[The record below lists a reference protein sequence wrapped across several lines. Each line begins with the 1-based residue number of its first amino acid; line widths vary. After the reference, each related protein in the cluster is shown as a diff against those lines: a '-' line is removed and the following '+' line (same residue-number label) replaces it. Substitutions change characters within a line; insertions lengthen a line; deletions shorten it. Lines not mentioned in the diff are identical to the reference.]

1 MPKLCLMAIQMNQLL
16 RVATTHLKRTKR
28 KKGILGKFALNSKM
42 PMSQE
47 KFLLNKVNKQEFLQH
62 LTKYMNC
69 HGIKSVHS
77 YAGDYLLIART
88 AVERSCSGNIVVIG
102 KDTDLLILLIHHYTN
117 QRENSLCFTCSGE
130 RNFRPKKI
138 YDITYM

>member
-1 MPKLCLMAIQMNQLL
+1 
-16 RVATTHLKRTKR
+16 
-28 KKGILGKFALNSKM
+28 
-42 PMSQE
+42 MSQE

-102 KDTDLLILLIHHYTN
+102 KDTDLLILLIHHYTKVSN
-117 QRENSLCFTCSGE
+117 HYISRLQVKGILVGRCT
-130 RNFRPKKI
+130 
-138 YDITYM
+138 TMHT

>member
-1 MPKLCLMAIQMNQLL
+1 
-16 RVATTHLKRTKR
+16 
-28 KKGILGKFALNSKM
+28 M

-69 HGIKSVHS
+69 HGIKSVHL

-88 AVERSCSGNIVVIG
+88 AVERNCSGNIVVIG

-117 QRENSLCFTCSGE
+117 QRDNSLCFTCSGE
-130 RNFRPKKI
+130 RNFRAKKV
-138 YDITYM
+138 YDITYI